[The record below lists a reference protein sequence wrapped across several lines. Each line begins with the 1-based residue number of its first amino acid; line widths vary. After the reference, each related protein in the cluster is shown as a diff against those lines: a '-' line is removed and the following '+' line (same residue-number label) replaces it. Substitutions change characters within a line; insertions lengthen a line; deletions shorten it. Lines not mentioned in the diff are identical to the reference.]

1 MSPVWR
7 DAESKMVRYINET
20 EKWVYPLLQLAKSE
34 YPQYSN
40 QIFLI
45 KYHMTSVISSLKFQ
59 LLKHSCGGK
68 IKSDV

>member
-1 MSPVWR
+1 MAGCFS
-7 DAESKMVRYINET
+7 ESKMVRYINET